1 VVSQLK
7 VNEIVQ
13 QSGSNLTLGGSGDNI
28 VLGSGAT
35 TSFGKIG
42 QVVGVTTSTQQA
54 ITATSFTDMTGM
66 SLSITPSSATS
77 KILYIIHLNGGFLN
91 TSSNEGIIAR
101 VRCQPSGGTDTSV
114 AFFSRYAG
122 RMTLSGGYGFETLS
136 IAKLFTVS
144 SAVAHTFK
152 VQFKSKNGNSVIMN
166 TNDESNAE
174 LGDSSTNSTITLMEI
189 LP

>member
-1 VVSQLK
+1 MSTLK
-7 VNEIVQ
+7 VT
-13 QSGSNLTLGGSGDNI
+13 NLQKLDG
-28 VLGSGAT
+28 T
-35 TSFGKIG
+35 TFPVGKIG
-42 QVVGVTTSTQQA
+42 QVVSVTTSTQQA

-77 KILYIIHLNGGFLN
+77 KILYLVHLNGGFLN

-122 RMTLSGGYGFETLS
+122 RMTLSGGYGLETLS

-144 SAVAHTFK
+144 SAVEHTFK

-166 TNDESNAE
+166 TNDEGNAE
-174 LGDSSTNSTITLMEI
+174 LGDSSTNSTITLMEV
-189 LP
+189 LA